1 MAADR
6 FSLHGSG
13 ELSGIAPIPES
24 EMHLWLTGFPHQRR
38 RVVAGRLVLIHEMSK
53 HHLRLC

>member
-13 ELSGIAPIPES
+13 ELSGIALILKAKYTS
-24 EMHLWLTGFPHQRR
+24 GRAVSLTN
-38 RVVAGRLVLIHEMSK
+38 AA
-53 HHLRLC
+53 